1 MKNLKESG
9 NAPLSRAEMSK
20 VKGGGVDCNT
30 AYRQCHASCGHFT
43 TDYSRFAGCVGGLTN
58 NQCSPLYGWYVDCP
72 ND

>member
-1 MKNLKESG
+1 MKNLNESG

-20 VKGGGVDCNT
+20 VKGGGVDCTT
-30 AYRQCHASCGHFT
+30 AYQQCHASCGHFT
-43 TDYSRFAGCVGGLTN
+43 TDYSRFASCVGGLTN